1 MADGTGLG
9 GDAEDVLP
17 PLNWTRYATN
27 TPLRDSK
34 YGESTPA
41 AKVNFR
47 TIDGELAV
55 RRHHTVWLIL
65 TLL

>member
-1 MADGTGLG
+1 MADGTGFG
-9 GDAEDVLP
+9 GVAEDVLP
-17 PLNWTRYATN
+17 PLNWTIYATN

-47 TIDGELAV
+47 TIDGDGLQSV
-55 RRHHTVWLIL
+55 DI
-65 TLL
+65 TLCGWF